1 MKAPGRIAA
10 AALALLLAG
19 CLTPQQY
26 EEHQIKW
33 GESYLG
39 LTMYEFTKQTGM
51 VPADSRNV
59 PGGRVFAVNGRA
71 ATPVSLG
78 YLGNPTRQTEKPC
91 RMYLETRQV
100 GPQGKPESW
109 LITRVWSEGPCLDM
123 INHPPL

>member
-1 MKAPGRIAA
+1 MPRLGRIATILI
-10 AALALLLAG
+10 ALPLSG

-26 EEHQIKW
+26 TEHQEKW

-39 LTMYEFTKQTGM
+39 LTMYDFTKQTGM
-51 VPADSRNV
+51 VPAEASTT
-59 PGGRVFAVNGRA
+59 PGGRVFKVNGRA

-78 YLGNPTRQTEKPC
+78 YWGNPTRQTEKPC
-91 RMYLETRQV
+91 QMFLETRQV
-100 GPQGKPESW
+100 GPIGKPESW

>member
-1 MKAPGRIAA
+1 MKYAGRIVS
-10 AALALLLAG
+10 AALALTMGG

-26 EEHQIKW
+26 EAHQEKW

-39 LTMYEFTKQTGM
+39 LSMHEFTRQTGM
-51 VPADSRNV
+51 VPVESRNV
-59 PGGRVFAVNGRA
+59 AGGRVFAVNGRA

-91 RMYLETRQV
+91 RLFLETRQI
-100 GPQGKPESW
+100 GPLGSPESW
-109 LITRVWSEGPCLDM
+109 RIVRVWSEGPCLDM